1 MAVAVAVRVC
11 HIPTCHQACLS
22 IIGSMNN
29 LDSQIIALL
38 KRNARMSVTQ
48 MAQEL
53 AVSRVTIDTHIKKM
67 EQSGVITGY
76 TVKLGTEEFRHKVS
90 GWILISVTANE
101 EERAIEQ
108 LVNMPEITR
117 LHTTNGKWDLAAEV
131 QVLSLE
137 NFESTISR
145 LRQAKGI
152 MDTDTSLLL
161 SSRIGE

>member
-1 MAVAVAVRVC
+1 
-11 HIPTCHQACLS
+11 
-22 IIGSMNN
+22 MNN

-48 MAQEL
+48 MAREL

-67 EQSGVITGY
+67 EQNGVITGY
-76 TVKLGTEEFRHKVS
+76 TVKLGAEEFRHKVS

-108 LVNMPEITR
+108 LVHMPEITR
-117 LHTTNGKWDLAAEV
+117 LHTTNGKWDLAAEI

-137 NFESTISR
+137 NFDSTISR
-145 LRQAKGI
+145 LRQVKGI

>member
-1 MAVAVAVRVC
+1 
-11 HIPTCHQACLS
+11 
-22 IIGSMNN
+22 MNN

-53 AVSRVTIDTHIKKM
+53 AVSRVTIDNHIKKM

-90 GWILISVTANE
+90 GWILISVAANE
-101 EERAIEQ
+101 EERAIDQ
-108 LVNMPEITR
+108 LVNMPEISR
-117 LHTTNGKWDLAAEV
+117 LHTTNGKWDLAAEI

-137 NFESTISR
+137 NFDSTISR
-145 LRQAKGI
+145 LRQVKGI